1 MSKEKLQDDYK
12 APISNEDMV
21 ELKLNK
27 NTSKKVILLLNFQQ
41 KS

>member
-21 ELKLNK
+21 ELAKQQYD
-27 NTSKKVILLLNFQQ
+27 KKRFLITNFQQ